1 MLFLNRNLCLMC
13 LIVIL
18 LIFFPREFN
27 ILRKSF
33 SIISIILSIIVTTS
47 INHDFSA
54 ISWRTSHAR
63 IALSE
68 QLARR
73 RIIARVVLFWKRRS
87 RVATRVSAYAEDSS
101 TELTDERRLPLIV
114 RSPKNLQ
121 KDITARRREGD
132 KQEGR
137 GKEGR
142 GREDKRERKR
152 DSTRRRGVSRN
163 KLRRNS
169 PCVHRAPPLH
179 STHPSPACIYFW
191 AASFSPE
198 GDLSCPYASSLAG
211 CSISARRVAG
221 NNWQSGGVAASYFR
235 NYSSKMIRGSRQS
248 YGENDYFR
256 NCIFAWND
264 ESITVLNGAVSS
276 SPSMC

>member
-1 MLFLNRNLCLMC
+1 M
-13 LIVIL
+13 
-18 LIFFPREFN
+18 
-27 ILRKSF
+27 
-33 SIISIILSIIVTTS
+33 
-47 INHDFSA
+47 
-54 ISWRTSHAR
+54 
-63 IALSE
+63 
-68 QLARR
+68 
-73 RIIARVVLFWKRRS
+73 
-87 RVATRVSAYAEDSS
+87 ATRVSAYAEDSS

-121 KDITARRREGD
+121 KDGYGAPYEKATSERKG
-132 KQEGR
+132 
-137 GKEGR
+137 GKG
-142 GREDKRERKR
+142 KRERNR

-235 NYSSKMIRGSRQS
+235 KLLFEDDSWEQTILWRIIGRL
-248 YGENDYFR
+248 F
-256 NCIFAWND
+256 
-264 ESITVLNGAVSS
+264 
-276 SPSMC
+276 P